1 MVASS
6 SADGF
11 LPVVES
17 FAVLQVTG
25 SAARL
30 GIVLGCQ
37 AAVSLLLSLAG
48 GLAGDRFSRGRI
60 LIVSSVVR
68 MTAAVVLAAALLTQ
82 AASFGVLLGI
92 AVVYGCVDGFFAPV
106 STALLPDV
114 VPPARLATANA
125 LIGGAS
131 SSAKIVA
138 PAIAGIIV
146 AALGPGSGFACE
158 AVILAIMAGC
168 LAAARLP
175 ARRAGPAAD
184 GNVLGQLRTGWKAF
198 TRLQWLW
205 LLTVQWTLFS
215 LLILAPVAVLG
226 PVIAEKFLGGAAAWG
241 LTSSCLTL
249 GAVGGQLAAGWIRP
263 ARPALAAAC
272 LVPVMIAEALALG
285 LGAPLT
291 VVAAS
296 AGVTGL
302 AMGAYSVI
310 FQTTMQAT
318 VCAAVLARVSAFDL
332 VGSELAQPAG
342 YALAGPIGMA
352 IGLHA
357 VLTAGSAVMVV
368 AAVALT
374 LPRSLRRAPEL
385 TAVSWPA
392 CGYMSRSD
400 RPRRA
405 GPGDE
410 TKLR

>member
-1 MVASS
+1 MAASS

-11 LPVVES
+11 LPVAES

-30 GIVLGCQ
+30 GIVLACQ

-60 LIVSSVVR
+60 LIASSVIR
-68 MTAAVVLAAALLTQ
+68 MTAAVVLAVTLLTQ

-92 AVVYGCVDGFFAPV
+92 AVMYGCADGFFAPV
-106 STALLPDV
+106 STALLPDI
-114 VPPARLATANA
+114 VPLARLAAANA

-131 SSAKIVA
+131 SAGRIVA
-138 PAIAGIIV
+138 PAIAGVIV

-158 AVILAIMAGC
+158 AAVLAVMAGC

-175 ARRAGPAAD
+175 ARRAGPGAD
-184 GNVLGQLRTGWKAF
+184 SNVLGQLGAGWKAF
-198 TRLQWLW
+198 ARLQWLW
-205 LLTVQWTLFS
+205 LLTVQWALFS

-241 LTSSCLTL
+241 VTSSCLTL
-249 GAVGGQLAAGWIRP
+249 GAVAGQLAAGRIRP

-272 LVPVMIAEALALG
+272 LMPVMTAEALALG
-285 LGAPLT
+285 LGASLA
-291 VVAAS
+291 VVAAL

-318 VCAAVLARVSAFDL
+318 VPAAVLARVSAFDL

-352 IGLHA
+352 IGPHA
-357 VLTAGSAVMVV
+357 VLIAGSAVMVI
-368 AAVALT
+368 AAAALT
-374 LPRSLRRAPEL
+374 LPRSLR
-385 TAVSWPA
+385 VPA
-392 CGYMSRSD
+392 EAHGHQL
-400 RPRRA
+400 A
-405 GPGDE
+405 GM
-410 TKLR
+410 